1 MESSPIFANIF
12 NMSSA
17 REIIFELMERACHDT
32 IGQIECLL
40 NAVTVMDIDVDVQ
53 DSLVGF
59 EQLEDG

>member
-1 MESSPIFANIF
+1 
-12 NMSSA
+12 MSSA